1 MAKNDSQ
8 KPNSELELIKSAL
21 NSDLDES
28 SVDIFAQDLF
38 AAPKPQKKEAPPPEP
53 EPQPEEKAKEA
64 APTPAPEQEKRAAP
78 KEKEP
83 EEPKKEEKEK
93 DKHEKP
99 AMTEKKAQPEK
110 PEPKRS
116 LEDSSP
122 GELKEGQD
130 VEEMDLNIETG
141 ELKSLAAPKEAEK
154 LDETE
159 ESITQLEKMTDD
171 FMSVKEMKKLYKNMN
186 LMIDMLNL
194 FMVRL
199 DAIERQLKKQGIL
212 KDK

>member
-8 KPNSELELIKSAL
+8 KPHSELELIKSAL
-21 NSDLDES
+21 TSDLDES

-38 AAPKPQKKEAPPPEP
+38 AAPKPDTKEAPPPEP
-53 EPQPEEKAKEA
+53 EP
-64 APTPAPEQEKRAAP
+64 
-78 KEKEP
+78 EP
-83 EEPKKEEKEK
+83 EKKTAPVEEEPVKPKKEENKKEASEQPELI
-93 DKHEKP
+93 EKR
-99 AMTEKKAQPEK
+99 AEPEK

-122 GELKEGQD
+122 GELKEEKD

-141 ELKSLAAPKEAEK
+141 ELKSLAATKGEEK

-159 ESITQLEKMTDD
+159 ESLTQLEKMTDD
-171 FMSVKEMKKLYKNMN
+171 FMSVNEMKKLYKNMN

-199 DAIERQLKKQGIL
+199 DAIERQLKKKGIL

>member
-1 MAKNDSQ
+1 MAKDDSQ

-38 AAPKPQKKEAPPPEP
+38 AAPKPQKKEAPPPGP
-53 EPQPEEKAKEA
+53 EPQPEEKAKEPA
-64 APTPAPEQEKRAAP
+64 PAPEQEKRAAP
-78 KEKEP
+78 GEEEP
-83 EEPKKEEKEK
+83 EAPKKEEKQK
-93 DKHEKP
+93 DKYEKP
-99 AMTEKKAQPEK
+99 AMTEKKAEHEK
-110 PEPKRS
+110 TEPKRS

-122 GELKEGQD
+122 GELKEEKD

-141 ELKSLAAPKEAEK
+141 ELKSLAAAKGEEK

-159 ESITQLEKMTDD
+159 ESLTQLEKMTDD

-212 KDK
+212 KDN